1 LILLWL
7 WLLIFCPI
15 GRPSVGVHPG
25 VGAQRRAAQPHTSR
39 GGAAKQTVGDAPDGH
54 RSEGTLSLSEVPYAG
69 AKPFGL
75 PFRRLEKVTRCKS
88 ETASGNTRS
97 NGYAP
102 NPIQSNP
109 IPNQKPNPPNTKKA
123 RSSRIAP
130 FSCAAIYQLPSA
142 FEASQN
148 NPADS
153 ATVAGR
159 VNTHANRMVR
169 TVPPCRPLLL
179 ATMVPATPEDRT

>member
-1 LILLWL
+1 MIWLWL
-7 WLLIFCPI
+7 LLLIFCPF
-15 GRPSVGVHPG
+15 GRLRYGIDPG
-25 VGAQRRAAQPHTSR
+25 VGAQRPYDAVVHSECRCSGANRSRCARIDPVTKVPRAPAS
-39 GGAAKQTVGDAPDGH
+39 G
-54 RSEGTLSLSEVPYAG
+54 PYAG

-88 ETASGNTRS
+88 ETASGSTRS

-102 NPIQSNP
+102 NPIPNP
-109 IPNQKPNPPNTKKA
+109 IPQTQKKA

-142 FEASQN
+142 FDASQN
-148 NPADS
+148 KPADS
-153 ATVAGR
+153 ATVAGK

>member
-1 LILLWL
+1 M
-7 WLLIFCPI
+7 P
-15 GRPSVGVHPG
+15 
-25 VGAQRRAAQPHTSR
+25 
-39 GGAAKQTVGDAPDGH
+39 PDGH

-97 NGYAP
+97 NGYAHKP
-102 NPIQSNP
+102 N
-109 IPNQKPNPPNTKKA
+109 PNQKKG
-123 RSSRIAP
+123 
-130 FSCAAIYQLPSA
+130 AIPKNRAFLVSAIDQLPSA

-148 NPADS
+148 KPADS
-153 ATVAGR
+153 ATVAGK
-159 VNTHANRMVR
+159 VNTQANRIVR

>member
-1 LILLWL
+1 M
-7 WLLIFCPI
+7 P
-15 GRPSVGVHPG
+15 
-25 VGAQRRAAQPHTSR
+25 
-39 GGAAKQTVGDAPDGH
+39 PDGH

-69 AKPFGL
+69 ASLFGYFFL
-75 PFRRLEKVTRCKS
+75 GRHSGRLEKVTRPKGGALIS
-88 ETASGNTRS
+88 NTRS

-102 NPIQSNP
+102 TP
-109 IPNQKPNPPNTKKA
+109 IPKPQTQKKA

-142 FEASQN
+142 FDASQN

-153 ATVAGR
+153 ATVAGK

-179 ATMVPATPEDRT
+179 ATMVPATPEDST